1 MKAKPLIKWIVLL
14 IMWAFM
20 WASLFFLFNGLYEV
34 IKIIVLSEDLKL
46 STFVPVLLG
55 IILLGIGL
63 LFEKIKL
70 RLENEN

>member
-1 MKAKPLIKWIVLL
+1 MKTKPLIKCIVFL
-14 IMWAFM
+14 FM
-20 WASLFFLFNGLYEV
+20 WASMSASLFFSLNGLYEV
-34 IKIIVLSEDLKL
+34 IKVIVLSEDLKL

-55 IILLGIGL
+55 IILLGIAL

>member
-14 IMWAFM
+14 IM